1 MFNITPSEGGLV
13 LEVNLPYYFH
23 AIFLYSGNV
32 IFASASDGWAFSL
45 ETFVEIYT
53 KKLNF
58 SKTVL
63 RKTLWGDYY
72 MNVKEKKILTG
83 ANIKNKKP
91 LFVQLVLDNI
101 WAFYQTILEDKDK
114 ERLEKMI
121 GTLGLKIPP
130 RDMRSPDPKILLTAV
145 MSTWLPLAV
154 SVLSMVCDNLPSPAD
169 IGLERSKKLM
179 CPQTKKFETMPVETK
194 KLLTSFTACT
204 SNDSDTKIVFVSKMF
219 PVSKSQMPGNRA
231 KPLSDEELA
240 SRRTAARERHQ
251 ERQLTAGTE
260 GAVQL
265 TADQLKT
272 IELNQEEEKKPE
284 DDLEFIAFARIYSG
298 TLKAG
303 DELFVLGPKYDPTTS
318 GKSLA
323 EGDFPEH
330 CHASKVVVSGVYMLL
345 GRDLEHLEVGY
356 AGNII
361 GISGLANSVIKSA
374 TLCSNPWCPPF
385 VELVQSTFPILR
397 VAVEPVRSSD
407 MKAVA
412 KGLQLLN
419 QADAHVE
426 VLVSEVGEHLLLTA
440 GEVHLQRCILDL
452 TESYAKCEIMV
463 SDPIVPF
470 RETIVPV
477 PDTDMVNEAIEGEKK
492 TNKDLNDE
500 GGIVELE
507 TPNKQSSFKL
517 RAFPLP
523 AGFTKLL
530 QENIFLIKA
539 LASKTELSS
548 QSQED
553 LELFQEQ
560 LATAAKE
567 DDFLGAN
574 IKNIISFGPKRTGP
588 NIFINSVPSLDTASV
603 WVEAQSRKKGDE
615 RLDLISSLG

>member
-1 MFNITPSEGGLV
+1 M
-13 LEVNLPYYFH
+13 
-23 AIFLYSGNV
+23 
-32 IFASASDGWAFSL
+32 
-45 ETFVEIYT
+45 
-53 KKLNF
+53 
-58 SKTVL
+58 
-63 RKTLWGDYY
+63 
-72 MNVKEKKILTG
+72 KEKKILKG

-101 WAFYQTILEDKDK
+101 WSFYQTILDDKDK

-130 RDMRSPDPKILLTAV
+130 RDLRSTDPKILLTAV

-154 SVLSMVCDNLPSPAD
+154 SVLSMVCDNLPSPSD

-179 CPQTKKFETMPVETK
+179 CPQTKKFEIMPDETK
-194 KLLTSFTACT
+194 KLLASFIAC
-204 SNDSDTKIVFVSKMF
+204 SSDDSEPKIVFISKMF
-219 PVSKSQMPGNRA
+219 PVTKSQMPQNRA
-231 KPLSDEELA
+231 KPLTEEELA

-251 ERQLTAGTE
+251 ERQVTGTE

-265 TADQLKT
+265 TAEQLKT
-272 IELNQEEEKKPE
+272 LDLNKEEENKPE
-284 DDLEFIAFARIYSG
+284 NELEFIAFARIFSG

-303 DELFVLGPKYDPTTS
+303 DEVFVLGPKYDPTIS
-318 GKSLA
+318 GKYLA
-323 EGDFPEH
+323 DGEFPEH
-330 CHASKVVVSGVYMLL
+330 CHASKVTVSGVYMLL
-345 GRDLEHLEVGY
+345 GRDLENLEVGY

-361 GISGLANSVIKSA
+361 GISGLAKSVIKSA

-452 TESYAKCEIMV
+452 TESYAKCEISV

-477 PDTDMVNEAIEGEKK
+477 PDTDMVNEAIEGE
-492 TNKDLNDE
+492 NKMTRELREE

-507 TPNKQSSFKL
+507 TPNKQSKFKL
-517 RAFPLP
+517 RAFPLNV
-523 AGFTKLL
+523 GFTKLL

-539 LASKTELSS
+539 LANQSELSS
-548 QSQED
+548 QSQKD
-553 LELFQEQ
+553 LVIFQDE
-560 LATAAKE
+560 LATAAG
-567 DDFLGAN
+567 DDAYLVAN
-574 IKNIISFGPKRTGP
+574 IKDIISLGPKRTGP
-588 NIFINSVPSLDTASV
+588 NLLINCVPDLEIPSI
-603 WVEAQSRKKGDE
+603 WVEHHSRKKGDNRTE
-615 RLDLISSLG
+615 FISSLG